1 MSLNTFCVPPK
12 QLVPGTTDSTGSSLW
27 ACKWTETIK
36 CSEWTLLLW
45 AKEQRDVAEED
56 GSIPAS
62 RLSRAHV
69 WEKKGEQWN
78 YCCCLSDL
86 ISVIAPVPVQRLRV
100 PEGIFTS
107 MLFVYINAGGICGG
121 REVTIMDFQKTGLGL
136 KQKTGLL
143 YSSRYKKR
151 AEKLSFFFVFVF
163 FSKRVATEN
172 LRCCRELLFFLLFPD
187 PHPDH

>member
-45 AKEQRDVAEED
+45 AKEQRDVAED

-62 RLSRAHV
+62 RRSRAHV